1 MTQPTVQSFN
11 GVRIHLASPKPYK
24 DLLASL
30 LKDIGE
36 TPVNLGALEQ
46 QYSSWQSYEAQV
58 EKLAGPS
65 GFMLFGLIDH
75 GSWMAK
81 VGAFRQSIR
90 VILGNPELA
99 ITMLRH
105 DLRAGLFAPVELL
118 LLEED
123 NDRSS
128 LMYVRPSSLMVVDAN
143 EDLLCAAQNLDT
155 KLMSLAVKTVGE

>member
-1 MTQPTVQSFN
+1 MAKHTVQSFD
-11 GVRIHLASPKPYK
+11 GVRIHLPSPKPYK

-30 LKDIGE
+30 LQDIGE
-36 TPVNLGALEQ
+36 TPVNLDDLEQ
-46 QYSSWQSYEAQV
+46 KYSSWQSYEAQA

-81 VGAFRQSIR
+81 AGAFRKSIR
-90 VILGNPELA
+90 VILGNPALA
-99 ITMLRH
+99 ITMLSH

-123 NDRSS
+123 DDRSS
-128 LMYVRPSSLMVVDAN
+128 LMYVRPSSLMVVDGN
-143 EDLLCAAQNLDT
+143 KELLAAAENLDT
-155 KLMSLAVKTVGE
+155 KLMALAVKTVGE